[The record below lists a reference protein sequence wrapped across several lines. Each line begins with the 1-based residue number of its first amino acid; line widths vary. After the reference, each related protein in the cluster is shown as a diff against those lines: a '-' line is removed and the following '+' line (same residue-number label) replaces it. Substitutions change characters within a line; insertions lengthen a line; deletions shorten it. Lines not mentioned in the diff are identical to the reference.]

1 LATSPGALP
10 SGAARAIITATSG
23 EARVNSRMTAFYR
36 VRAKPGEIEDRAR
49 AIAVE
54 QSVEMPLEAIRDKAI
69 LTEVVGD
76 VRRIAD
82 SGQGWFDVEIALA
95 SKTVGDD
102 AGQLLNMLYGNSS
115 IHEDVVLADFRL
127 PDDLLAKFEGP
138 RQGLEGLRRHAGA
151 KRRALTCTALKPQG
165 LAPEALGEIAF
176 EFARGGVDFVK
187 DDHSLAEQDYSPF
200 ADRVRACARAVR
212 RATDLTG
219 SATQY
224 VPNLSGH
231 FGQMQRQMEIVRA
244 EGLGVVMVA
253 PALAGV
259 STVQGLSRAHPDIAF
274 LGHPTM
280 AGGARISPVAMSRLF
295 RLIGAD
301 AIIFTNYGGRFGISK
316 ETCGAMAAAARD
328 PWGGKLVSV
337 PTPAGGMTPE
347 RVPELLDF
355 YGPDTM
361 LLVGGALLKAP
372 PGRLADETAA
382 FARAVAYHEYG
393 AHA

>member
-1 LATSPGALP
+1 M
-10 SGAARAIITATSG
+10 
-23 EARVNSRMTAFYR
+23 NSRMTVFYR
-36 VRAKPGEIEDRAR
+36 VRAKAGEIEERAR
-49 AIAVE
+49 GIAVE
-54 QSVEMPLEAIRDKAI
+54 QSVEMPVEAIRDKAI
-69 LTEVVGD
+69 LAEVVGE
-76 VRRIAD
+76 VRRIED
-82 SGQGWFDVEIALA
+82 RGEGWFDVEIALA
-95 SKTVGDD
+95 AKTVGDD

-115 IHEDVVLADFRL
+115 IHEDVVLSDFRL

-138 RQGLEGLRRHAGA
+138 RQGLEGLRRRAGA

-165 LAPEALGEIAF
+165 SSPETLGEIAF

-187 DDHSLAEQDYSPF
+187 DDHSLAEQAYSPF
-200 ADRVRACARAVR
+200 AERVRACAKAVR
-212 RATDLTG
+212 RAASLTG

-244 EGLGVVMVA
+244 EGISVVMVA
-253 PALAGV
+253 PAIAGF

-280 AGGARISPVAMSRLF
+280 TGGGRISPVAMARLF

-301 AIIFTNYGGRFGISK
+301 AFIFTNYGGRFGISR
-316 ETCGAMAAAARD
+316 ETCGAMASAARD
-328 PWGGKLVSV
+328 PWGGKLISA

-347 RVPELLDF
+347 RVPELLNF

-361 LLVGGALLKAP
+361 LLVGGALLKAA
-372 PGRLADETAA
+372 PGRLAEETAS
-382 FARAVAYHEYG
+382 FARAVADHDYG
-393 AHA
+393 ARA

>member
-1 LATSPGALP
+1 M
-10 SGAARAIITATSG
+10 
-23 EARVNSRMTAFYR
+23 NSRMTAFYR
-36 VRAKPGEIEDRAR
+36 VRAKSGEIEHRAR

-54 QSVEMPLEAIRDKAI
+54 QSVEMPVEAIRDKAI
-69 LTEVVGD
+69 RTEIVGE
-76 VRRIAD
+76 VGRIED
-82 SGQGWFDVEIALA
+82 KGEGWFDVEIALA

-115 IHEDVVLADFRL
+115 IHEDVVLADFQL

-138 RQGLEGLRRHAGA
+138 HQGLEGLRRRAGA

-165 LAPEALGEIAF
+165 LSPEALGEIAF

-187 DDHSLAEQDYSPF
+187 DDHSLAEQDFCPF
-200 ADRVRACARAVR
+200 AERVRACAKAVR
-212 RATDLTG
+212 RAASLHG
-219 SATQY
+219 GATQY

-231 FGQMQRQMEIVRA
+231 FGQMQRQLEVVRA
-244 EGLGVVMVA
+244 EGLSVVMVA
-253 PALAGV
+253 PAIAGF

-280 AGGARISPVAMSRLF
+280 TGGGRISPVAMTRLF

-301 AIIFTNYGGRFGISK
+301 AIIFTNFGGRFGISP
-316 ETCGAMAAAARD
+316 ETCQAMASAARES
-328 PWGGKLVSV
+328 WGGKLNSA

-361 LLVGGALLKAP
+361 LLVGGALLKAS
-372 PGRLADETAA
+372 PGRLAEQTSA
-382 FARAVAYHEYG
+382 FARAVADHEYG
-393 AHA
+393 ARA

>member
-1 LATSPGALP
+1 
-10 SGAARAIITATSG
+10 
-23 EARVNSRMTAFYR
+23 MTAFYR
-36 VRAKPGEIEDRAR
+36 VRAKPSEIEQRAR

-54 QSVEMPLEAIRDKAI
+54 QSVEMPLEAIRDRAI
-69 LTEVVGD
+69 LTEVVGE
-76 VRRIAD
+76 VRRIED
-82 SGQGWFDVEIALA
+82 RGEGWFDVEIALA
-95 SKTVGDD
+95 AKTVGDD
-102 AGQLLNMLYGNSS
+102 AGQLLNMLYGNTS

-138 RQGLEGLRRHAGA
+138 RQGLEGLRRRAGA

-165 LAPEALGEIAF
+165 ISPEALGDFAF

-200 ADRVRACARAVR
+200 AQRVRACAMAVR
-212 RATDLTG
+212 RAASMTG

-231 FGQMQRQMEIVRA
+231 FGQMQRQMEVVRA
-244 EGLGVVMVA
+244 EGLSVVMIA
-253 PALAGV
+253 PAIAGF

-280 AGGARISPVAMSRLF
+280 TGGARISPVAMARLF

-301 AIIFTNYGGRFGISK
+301 AYIFTNFGGRFSLSP
-316 ETCGAMAAAARD
+316 ETCKAMATASRE
-328 PWGGKLVSV
+328 PWGGKLIAA

-355 YGPDTM
+355 YGSDTM
-361 LLVGGALLKAP
+361 LLVGGALLKAAP
-372 PGRLADETAA
+372 ERLAEETAA
-382 FARAVAYHEYG
+382 FVRAVADHEYG
-393 AHA
+393 ARA